1 LPFIDSVTT
10 DPKSMST

>member
-10 DPKSMST
+10 DPKSMSK